1 MNRIAVAVAVF
12 ALALSAPAAAA
23 PGSGWSRAPDLS
35 VYSAMTVFSVVARE
49 ELSLCAGFATANV
62 VARWEREFAV
72 REAAV
77 TDALVARHGAEAVAR
92 AETRPTQ
99 RLGCPDVPYGV
110 WRRRYARLLNL
121 LERRMG
127 LA

>member
-1 MNRIAVAVAVF
+1 MRWVAGIAGS
-12 ALALSAPAAAA
+12 ALAIAAPVAAA
-23 PGSGWSRAPDLS
+23 PGNGWSRAPDLS
-35 VYSAMTVFSVVARE
+35 VYSAMKVFSVIARE
-49 ELSLCAGFATANV
+49 ELTLCAGFRTDRV
-62 VARWEREFAV
+62 VARWERDFAA

-77 TDALVARHGAEAVAR
+77 ADALAVRHGAEAVAR
-92 AETRPTQ
+92 AEARPT
-99 RLGCPDVPYGV
+99 RRVGCPDVPYGV

>member
-1 MNRIAVAVAVF
+1 MRRLLALAAVALLAV
-12 ALALSAPAAAA
+12 PAAAA
-23 PGSGWSRAPDLS
+23 PGTGWSRAPDLS
-35 VYSAMTVFSVVARE
+35 VYSAMTVFGVVARE
-49 ELSLCAGFATANV
+49 EMTLCGGFATARV
-62 VARWEREFAV
+62 VDRWQRDFSA

-77 TDALVARHGAEAVAR
+77 TAALVDRHGAEAVSRAVAR
-92 AETRPTQ
+92 PHR

-110 WRRRYARLLNL
+110 WRRRYTRLLNL